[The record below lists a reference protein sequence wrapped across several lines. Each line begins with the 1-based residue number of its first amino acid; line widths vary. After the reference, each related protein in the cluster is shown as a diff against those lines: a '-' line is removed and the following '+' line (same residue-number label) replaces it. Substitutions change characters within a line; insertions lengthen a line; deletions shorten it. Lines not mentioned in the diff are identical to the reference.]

1 MYLLQNK
8 AAIPLPSLFY
18 PLYGLMAPSP
28 KRICACGCDLYV
40 TRKVELGHL
49 NGQRSA
55 LLAADVLSQSR
66 SLLCSH
72 KQSSKVQC
80 MSPARAGKQGLL
92 GRRAP
97 AHQAFLSRKASR
109 PDRPSSEN
117 PSGET
122 GEAFFEYDDF
132 PMSEAGPSGVC
143 RDSPSAAS
151 PRTINLDESLSVR
164 HSPTPVTVTQ
174 DLPPCSSPM
183 PFPPDPDH
191 LPPRS
196 SPMPLPDDA
205 DSHDQYSLSMARRSR
220 RITERVERIG
230 RVRWGTN
237 HVQFIEREEREEDEV
252 EVSITEENL
261 NMEDE
266 DEEDGMGC
274 DHDEPEDEE
283 DMPFAEP
290 GQEGISVWDLL
301 GEGFMKEVAEIGWQL
316 LNRF

>member
-1 MYLLQNK
+1 
-8 AAIPLPSLFY
+8 
-18 PLYGLMAPSP
+18 MAPSP
-28 KRICACGCDLYV
+28 KRLCACGCALYV
-40 TRKVELGHL
+40 TRKLELVHL
-49 NGQRSA
+49 NGHRSA
-55 LLAADVLSQSR
+55 LLAADVLSQNHSFLR
-66 SLLCSH
+66 
-72 KQSSKVQC
+72 SSKQASKAQR
-80 MSPARAGKQGLL
+80 MSPARRVGKQELV

-97 AHQAFLSRKASR
+97 AQQAFMSRKASW

-122 GEAFFEYDDF
+122 GEAFFDYDDF
-132 PMSEAGPSGVC
+132 PMSEAGPSGVH

-151 PRTINLDESLSVR
+151 PRTINLDESLSAR
-164 HSPTPVTVTQ
+164 HSPTPITVTQ
-174 DLPPCSSPM
+174 G
-183 PFPPDPDH
+183 

-196 SPMPLPDDA
+196 SPMPLADDA
-205 DSHDQYSLSMARRSR
+205 DGHDQYSLSTGRRSR
-220 RITERVERIG
+220 RIAQRVEWIG

-237 HVQFIEREEREEDEV
+237 HVQVIEREEREEDEE

-266 DEEDGMGC
+266 EDGIGY

-301 GEGFMKEVAEIGWQL
+301 GEGFMKEVAEIGQQF
-316 LNRF
+316 LN